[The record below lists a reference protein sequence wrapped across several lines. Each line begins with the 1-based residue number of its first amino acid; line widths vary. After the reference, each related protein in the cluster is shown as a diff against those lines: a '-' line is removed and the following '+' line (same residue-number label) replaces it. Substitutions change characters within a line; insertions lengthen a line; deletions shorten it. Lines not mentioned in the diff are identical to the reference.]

1 MSRERNGVRKRRDSF
16 PQKVPDLGY
25 YFVVTDTK
33 ETERNYLYGLR
44 DALPS
49 ELQGRIVIKV
59 SSAKTKE
66 LIKACE
72 QATIDPQYRQCWIVF
87 DRDKVVN
94 FDDIIREAQSR
105 DIKIG
110 WSNPCIEIW
119 FDAYFGKMPSVQD
132 SVACWKG
139 FANLYEKKTG
149 QEYEKSS
156 QQIYA
161 MLNRFG
167 DESRAIQIAEKR
179 LETYMAGGETRPSR
193 MCPGT
198 TLHHLVDEIRKKAL
212 QNQE

>member
-1 MSRERNGVRKRRDSF
+1 MSRERNGARKRRDSF
-16 PQKVPDLGY
+16 PKRVPDLGY

-44 DALPS
+44 DALPA

-59 SSAKTKE
+59 SSAKTEE
-66 LIKACE
+66 LVKACE
-72 QATIDPQYRQCWIVF
+72 QASIDPQYRQCWIVF
-87 DRDKVVN
+87 DRDKVVA
-94 FDDIIREAQSR
+94 FDDIIREARSK

-119 FDAYFGKMPSVQD
+119 FDAYFGKMPSIQD
-132 SVACWKG
+132 SVSCWKG
-139 FANLYEKKTG
+139 FASLYEKETG
-149 QEYEKSS
+149 QEYEKSN

-179 LETYMAGGETRPSR
+179 LETHLAGGETRPSQ

-198 TLHHLVDEIRKKAL
+198 TLHHLVDEIRKKVL
-212 QNQE
+212 QNQK